1 MKTPIISLLAAAG
14 FLTLVSCTNLT
25 SAQNPNGQNPN
36 INPQVSDHERLQVP
50 ANSFAADL
58 PLDPDSANSQILMDA
73 ILERIGEL
81 PEDGEFGLGRM
92 YVSTHGFPYEME
104 LTTNSA
110 GKKSFE
116 VLSKNHFLLIRSW
129 SAIPIHGKNP
139 RIHRVANKNSKD
151 IDHQY
156 LKNFDA
162 VQEEIQSDTPAVI
175 NDFLKSKADSLQ
187 IPDKSNPK
195 IVLELQKSY
204 ATSPKCY
211 SCHEG
216 IREGEPI
223 GVIGIK
229 RIPLD
234 TIK

>member
-25 SAQNPNGQNPN
+25 STQHPSTH
-36 INPQVSDHERLQVP
+36 NPQVSDHEKRQIP

-58 PLDPDSANSQILMDA
+58 PLDPDSANTQVLMDA

-81 PEDGEFGLGRM
+81 PDDGLFGLRRA
-92 YVSTHGFPYEME
+92 YSPVHEFPYDAD
-104 LTTNSA
+104 LTTNSD
-110 GKKSFE
+110 GKTAAAS
-116 VLSKNHFLLIRSW
+116 LNQNYLLIARSW
-129 SAIPIHGKNP
+129 SAFKIIKDQRRSHKLALLKNP
-139 RIHRVANKNSKD
+139 SLNNKDTKTLAAISK
-151 IDHQY
+151 
-156 LKNFDA
+156 A
-162 VQEEIQSDTPAVI
+162 VEFDTPAAI
-175 NDFLKSKADSLQ
+175 EDFLKSKADSLQ
-187 IPDKSNPK
+187 IADKSNPK

-216 IREGEPI
+216 IKVGDPI